1 MPEDARLAVWQ
12 ERCRAPQ
19 REEPQFVPEES
30 PLIEIRLE
38 DQEAIEIEQQEI
50 MITGAVIQSE
60 QGEPRFA
67 SASLVSLRSGLVH
80 KLLNTLTMYLSSR

>member
-1 MPEDARLAVWQ
+1 MPEDARLAAWQ
-12 ERCRAPQ
+12 ERCHAPQ

-67 SASLVSLRSGLVH
+67 SVAGRPAPL
-80 KLLNTLTMYLSSR
+80 

>member
-1 MPEDARLAVWQ
+1 
-12 ERCRAPQ
+12 
-19 REEPQFVPEES
+19 
-30 PLIEIRLE
+30 LIEIRLE

-67 SASLVSLRSGLVH
+67 SITGRPAPL
-80 KLLNTLTMYLSSR
+80 